1 MRVVI
6 DTNCFL
12 AIIPKVSPYRPVF
25 DAYRSRRFEL
35 AVSTEVLDEYAEIFG
50 QRMTPLIADNLLE
63 LIDKQANTVK
73 TEIYYRWGAI
83 TKDYDDNKF
92 VDCAVSAGADYIITH
107 DRHFNVLSTIEFPQ
121 VKCIRLDEFT
131 LLLLAKER

>member
-25 DAYRSRRFEL
+25 DAYRSRQFEL

-50 QRMTPLIADNLLE
+50 QRMTPLISDNLLE
-63 LIDKQANTVK
+63 LIDKQINTIK

-83 TKDYDDNKF
+83 TEDYDDNKY
-92 VDCAVSAGADYIITH
+92 VDCAVSAGADYIVTH
-107 DRHFNVLSTIEFPQ
+107 DRHFNALSTIEFPQ
-121 VKCIRLDEFT
+121 VKCIKLDESMS
-131 LLLLAKER
+131 LLLAKE